1 MCGGSSRSRKSPVRG
16 THGGRAYYIAGMST
30 RSLDNPQALR
40 IANGYFDE
48 FLSRIPDEAWEL
60 PTPCNE

>member
-1 MCGGSSRSRKSPVRG
+1 
-16 THGGRAYYIAGMST
+16 MST